1 MYNQHFGLAQY
12 PFSLTP
18 NTRYFMKLP
27 GHQLA
32 FNLLLESLAKPGS
45 FAKITGEVG
54 TGKTILCRKVINA
67 LSTRKQD
74 YVTTYIPHPILNEE
88 GAMHAIAK
96 ELSLT
101 ASPEAS
107 YYDLLKLISAELL
120 RLNGEGKK
128 VILFIDEAR
137 AMPEETLATVQ
148 LLTSLQAEEDKYLQ
162 VVLFGQPELEELLR
176 QPATLQIGKQMSF
189 SFVLPVLDRAG
200 TQAYVAYRLSKAAY
214 NGAQFFTND
223 SIDLLFTTSKVLPR
237 MINILAHKSMMVAY
251 DKGDRSI
258 TAEHVTRAVADTQSE
273 LHHIFTCPAILW
285 QGILTHAQ

>member
-32 FNLLLESLAKPGS
+32 FNLLLDSLGKPGF

-54 TGKTILCRKVINA
+54 TGKTMLCRKVINA

-74 YVTTYIPHPILNEE
+74 YVTAYIPHPILNEE
-88 GAMHAIAK
+88 GAMHAIAE

-101 ASPEAS
+101 ASIEAS

-128 VILFIDEAR
+128 VILFIDEAQ
-137 AMPEETLATVQ
+137 AMPEETLAAVQ

-162 VVLFGQPELEELLR
+162 VVLFGQPELEDLLR
-176 QPATLQIGKQMSF
+176 QPAMLQIGKQLSF
-189 SFVLPVLDRAG
+189 SFVLPALDRAG
-200 TQAYVAYRLSKAAY
+200 TQAYIAHRLGKAAY
-214 NGAQFFTND
+214 NGAQLFTND
-223 SIDLLFTTSKVLPR
+223 AIDMLFSSSKGVPR
-237 MINILAHKSMMVAY
+237 MINILAHKAMMVAY
-251 DKGDRSI
+251 GKGDRSI
-258 TAEHVTRAVADTQSE
+258 TVEHITRAITDTQSVQQN
-273 LHHIFTCPAILW
+273 LSLVQRFF
-285 QGILTHAQ
+285 GKDS

>member
-32 FNLLLESLAKPGS
+32 FDLLLESLGKPGS

-54 TGKTILCRKVINA
+54 TGKTMLCRKVINA

-74 YVTTYIPHPILNEE
+74 YVTAYIPHPILNEE
-88 GAMHAIAK
+88 GAMHAIAE

-128 VILFIDEAR
+128 VILLIDEAQ
-137 AMPEETLATVQ
+137 AMPEETLAAVQ
-148 LLTSLQAEEDKYLQ
+148 LLTSLQANEDKYLQ
-162 VVLFGQPELEELLR
+162 VVLFGQPELEELL
-176 QPATLQIGKQMSF
+176 QHPAMLQIGKQMSF
-189 SFVLPVLDRAG
+189 SFVLPALDRAG
-200 TQAYVAYRLSKAAY
+200 TQAYVAHRLSKAAY
-214 NGAQFFTND
+214 NGAHLFSNAA
-223 SIDLLFTTSKVLPR
+223 IDLLFDSSKGVPR

-251 DKGDRSI
+251 GKGERSI
-258 TAEHVTRAVADTQSE
+258 TAEHVKRAIADTQS
-273 LHHIFTCPAILW
+273 
-285 QGILTHAQ
+285 AQQNFSLAQRFFGKDS